1 MHKIVVAKVQ
11 KQSYI
16 ITSAAN
22 KLKRTNEMYN
32 LKPITNATANKIN
45 YALTFGNLEEAT
57 TSVARIWKQRLPYKG
72 QQITCNRFDIE
83 AIFGITL
90 TEELIEAEIF
100 DFWGGANYSIVR
112 RF

>member
-1 MHKIVVAKVQ
+1 
-11 KQSYI
+11 
-16 ITSAAN
+16 
-22 KLKRTNEMYN
+22 MYN
-32 LKPITNATANKIN
+32 MKPITNATANKIIN
-45 YALTFGNLEEAT
+45 ALSCGNIEEAT
-57 TSVARIWKQRLPYKG
+57 ASVARIWKQRLPYKG
-72 QQITCNRFDIE
+72 TQITCNRKDIE